1 MDKLVTKLLP
11 KFLATIATAIFA
23 LTTLQVAFD
32 RLSPDIHAQENEFP
46 GEKIVHLLQEPRH
59 RTVHNVGGLFLLDV
73 QVNPGDESFPHTHDQ
88 AILLTSISNG
98 AGPSNGTVR
107 AITDYASTPLTHK
120 VSNAG
125 PGLLRIIAFVND
137 GNGVSGD
144 TRDGPSGMSSDPQIE
159 NPWFRSYRIE
169 LAPGEATGLQTHQN
183 PTVIVQGS
191 AGTLHVTRTDG
202 VTNELAAPG
211 DWTWREVESPF
222 VVRNMG
228 QTTVAVAINEGRQ

>member
-1 MDKLVTKLLP
+1 MDKSVTKLLS
-11 KFLATIATAIFA
+11 KFLATIVTAIFA
-23 LTTLQVAFD
+23 LATLQVAFD
-32 RLSPDIHAQENEFP
+32 RFSGDIHAQENEFS

-59 RTVHNVGGLFLLDV
+59 RTEHNVGGLFLLDV

-98 AGPSNGTVR
+98 AGPGNGTVR
-107 AITDYASTPLTHK
+107 AITDYAATPLTHK

-125 PGLLRIIAFVND
+125 PGLLRIIALVND

-144 TRDGPSGMSSDPQIE
+144 TRDAPSGMSSDPQIE

-169 LAPGEATGLQTHQN
+169 LAPGEATPLQTHQN

-211 DWTWREVESPF
+211 DWAWREGQSPF

>member
-1 MDKLVTKLLP
+1 MDKPVTKLLP
-11 KFLATIATAIFA
+11 KFLAIIATAIFA
-23 LTTLQVAFD
+23 LTTLQVGLD
-32 RLSPDIHAQENEFP
+32 RLSPAIHAQENEFP

-73 QVNPGDESFPHTHDQ
+73 QVNPGDESFPHIHNQ

-98 AGPSNGTVR
+98 AGPSNGSVR
-107 AITDYASTPLTHK
+107 AITDYASTSLTHK

-137 GNGVSGD
+137 GGGVSGD
-144 TRDGPSGMSSDPQIE
+144 TRDGPSGMSSEPQIE

-191 AGTLHVTRTDG
+191 AGTIHITRTDG
-202 VTNELAAPG
+202 VTDELAAPG
-211 DWTWREVESPF
+211 DWAWREEESQF